1 MTTLLAQ
8 IAPQRSTQYA
18 DLAAA
23 LAPHELRLSPLGAR
37 ITAIEPLTLA
47 GQGYL
52 RLELGE
58 DLDTALTR
66 NLGTFAMVNAFFEL
80 HDRLGDQP
88 GPWLRPV
95 ETGYTP
101 HLPTDLVMARR
112 YKGKTNEMFTQFL
125 LNVARHSSRFAAE
138 DWTSLRVIDPLAG
151 GGTTLLVALTLGA
164 HAAGVEK
171 SLQDVQT
178 TAAFL
183 QRYAREKGIACR
195 VVEERLRGIGRRW
208 WLTLGK
214 AANLQQCMLAQGET
228 AQADAL
234 LQGFRQAHL
243 IVADLPYG
251 IQHQGVLTSLLQE
264 ALPAW
269 TGLLLPGGAMALAW
283 DATRFSRGE
292 MVALV
297 AGETR
302 LTVLDDS
309 PYDALAHR
317 VDRVIRKR
325 DVLVAR
331 QDA

>member
-1 MTTLLAQ
+1 LTTLLAQ

-37 ITAIEPLTLA
+37 ITAIEPLTLG

-58 DLDTALTR
+58 DLDAALTR
-66 NLGTFAMVNAFFEL
+66 ELGMFATVNAFFEL
-80 HDRLGDQP
+80 HDRLGGQP

-138 DWTSLRVIDPLAG
+138 DWASLRVIDPLAG

-214 AANLQQCMLAQGET
+214 APNPQQCMLAQGET
-228 AQADAL
+228 ARADAL

-243 IVADLPYG
+243 IVGDLPYG

-264 ALPAW
+264 ALPVW
-269 TGLLLPGGAMALAW
+269 TGLLLPGGALALAW

-331 QDA
+331 RDA